1 MPLMAMQ
8 IMPRDNC
15 TIYLAGQFSG
25 QVSIEFLGREF
36 LPGHFIHSHQ
46 ILFAFSQNGSF
57 DCRRAVYQ
65 ASTLPSPHQERRCKT
80 KKAVQLLSDLRH
92 LDHTEVQYRL

>member
-36 LPGHFIHSHQ
+36 LPGLFIHSHQ
-46 ILFAFSQNGSF
+46 ILFAFSQNGSS

-65 ASTLPSPHQERRCKT
+65 TQPCHPLIRKDVARR
-80 KKAVQLLSDLRH
+80 KAVQL
-92 LDHTEVQYRL
+92 